1 MDFIKYLEEELIP
14 RVINAKL
21 SKSVKL
27 LLIKTIKHII
37 LKYEEMHIHRNK
49 LIDEYKKLRKELES
63 LKND

>member
-21 SKSVKL
+21 SRSVKL

-37 LKYEEMHIHRNK
+37 LKYEETHIHRNE
-49 LIDEYKKLRKELES
+49 LIAEYKKLRKELES